1 MLQAGVSQLCL
12 PLEDAD
18 LLLVYH
24 QLSIPVLHT
33 PLVLAMGGV
42 IFKHVHLWGT
52 GRLPVL
58 GGKGGG
64 MSIPGESL
72 PW

>member
-1 MLQAGVSQLCL
+1 MLQVGASQLCL

-24 QLSIPVLHT
+24 QLSIPVLHI

-42 IFKHVHLWGT
+42 IFKHVYLWGT
-52 GRLPVL
+52 GQFPVL

-64 MSIPGESL
+64 ASI
-72 PW
+72 